1 MRKTFR
7 SLSFAIASLALLAA
21 TGCGSSFVAA
31 TPPGFVKLKDQE
43 LYDYR
48 ATTADGL
55 VVAVRAIDND
65 PEGSLGFWAR
75 AVKDRMQRTAGYA
88 LIGERDV
95 TNAQGVKG
103 KQLRFGHDE
112 ASKPHLYYVT
122 LFVTPSKIFLLE
134 AGGTQEQMQRRRA
147 QLDWSVKNFHID

>member
-1 MRKTFR
+1 MRNASR
-7 SLSFAIASLALLAA
+7 SLPFVIATLALLAA
-21 TGCGSSFVAA
+21 TGCGSSFTAA

-65 PEGSLGFWAR
+65 PQGSLGFWVR
-75 AVKDRMQRTAGYA
+75 AVENRMRQNAGYA
-88 LIGERDV
+88 LINERDV

-103 KQLRFGHDE
+103 KELRFGHDE
-112 ASKPHLYYVT
+112 ESKPHLYYVT
-122 LFVTPSKIFLLE
+122 LYVTPSKIFLLE
-134 AGGTQEQMQRRRA
+134 AGGTKDQMQRRSA
-147 QLDWSVKNFHID
+147 QLDWSAKNFRIN